1 MHEVR
6 WSVFVRVRE
15 SWGSETGLGLWW
27 LTIKVPKALQ
37 LGDRAGAG
45 HPSPA
50 SSQTWEWLGAQKMA
64 PEDVEGSPDR
74 P

>member
-27 LTIKVPKALQ
+27 LTIKMPKALQ
-37 LGDRAGAG
+37 LEDRAGAG

-50 SSQTWEWLGAQKMA
+50 S
-64 PEDVEGSPDR
+64 
-74 P
+74 